1 MLESILN
8 RLLTSPILKE
18 GVDALNRNNIKI
30 SLFSIISEVEEHIN
44 IIKNKINDNYLQNKN
59 TYGKQLSTH
68 LEKNISYFFQMKVI
82 LQ

>member
-18 GVDALNRNNIKI
+18 GVDDLNRNNIKI

-82 LQ
+82 L